1 MTTAQPMTKMAAAM
15 ADNLKTD
22 APRADEP
29 DAAGQGRPAGQQLG
43 AVDDMCSVPLEAIAV
58 DAAGNAEPLVWQLP
72 EEVAVAVQ
80 INTEPYTVM
89 MATPANLTDFGI
101 GFVLAE
107 GIVERRSDILGVL
120 VMPVENGFAVDIA
133 IDEEAL
139 AEARMPRR
147 SIEGRSG
154 CGLCGVENIADVVR
168 VTKPVP
174 HTVRPS
180 AAAILK
186 AARELPRRQ
195 TMNRFNRTV
204 HGAAWVTLDGEIMLV
219 REDVG
224 RHNAL
229 DKLIGAMADAN
240 IELTSGFVLMTSRCS
255 FELVQ
260 KSATYGIGALV
271 TVSAPTA
278 LALEIA
284 RKANLFVASPAG
296 ERVVILNS

>member
-1 MTTAQPMTKMAAAM
+1 MSATAKTTEPERAEAR
-15 ADNLKTD
+15 D
-22 APRADEP
+22 AS
-29 DAAGQGRPAGQQLG
+29 PAL
-43 AVDDMCSVPLEAIAV
+43 CSVPADGV
-58 DAAGNAEPLVWQLP
+58 SFDASGNATPVTWQLP
-72 EEVAVAVQ
+72 EEVPIALL
-80 INTEPYTVM
+80 INSVSYTVM

-107 GIVERRSDILGVL
+107 GIVPHRDDILGVL
-120 VMPVENGFAVDIA
+120 AMPVENGHAVDVA

-139 AEARMPRR
+139 AEAHMPRR
-147 SIEGRSG
+147 SLEGRSG

-168 VTKPVP
+168 VTEPVP
-174 HTVRPS
+174 YTVAPS
-180 AAAILK
+180 AEAILK
-186 AARELPRRQ
+186 AAAELPKRQ

-204 HGAAWVTLDGEIMLV
+204 HGAAWATLAGDIVHV

-229 DKLIGAMADAN
+229 DKLIGALAEAGTD
-240 IELTSGFVLMTSRCS
+240 LTTGFVVMTSRCS

-278 LALEIA
+278 LALQLA
-284 RKANLFVASPAG
+284 RKARLFIASLAG
-296 ERVVILNS
+296 ESVVFFNS

>member
-1 MTTAQPMTKMAAAM
+1 MTAM
-15 ADNLKTD
+15 DKSSRVSEA
-22 APRADEP
+22 
-29 DAAGQGRPAGQQLG
+29 G
-43 AVDDMCSVPLEAIAV
+43 AVPLCSVPASGVSIDGAGQEAPV
-58 DAAGNAEPLVWQLP
+58 VWQLP
-72 EEVAVAVQ
+72 EEVAVALQ

-89 MATPANLTDFGI
+89 MATPADLTDFGR

-107 GIVERRSDILGVL
+107 GIIANRADILGVIA
-120 VMPVENGFAVDIA
+120 MPVENGWAVDVA

-168 VTKPVP
+168 VQEPIAR
-174 HTVRPS
+174 TVKPS

-186 AARELPRRQ
+186 AARELPKRQ
-195 TMNRFNRTV
+195 IMNRFNRTV
-204 HGAAWVTLDGEIMLV
+204 HGAAWVSLDGDILHV

-229 DKLIGAMADAN
+229 DKLIGVLADQN
-240 IELTSGFVLMTSRCS
+240 IDLDTGFALMTSRCS

-260 KSATYGIGALV
+260 KSATFGIGALV
-271 TVSAPTA
+271 TVSAPTT
-278 LALEIA
+278 LALDIA
-284 RKANLFVASPAG
+284 RKARLFVASLAG
-296 ERVVILNS
+296 DSVVILNS

>member
-1 MTTAQPMTKMAAAM
+1 MADSADIAQP
-15 ADNLKTD
+15 
-22 APRADEP
+22 
-29 DAAGQGRPAGQQLG
+29 G
-43 AVDDMCSVPLEAIAV
+43 AVPMCSVPAEAVGV
-58 DAAGNAEPLVWQLP
+58 DATGKEMPVIWQLP
-72 EEVAVAVQ
+72 EEVAVALQ
-80 INTEPYTVM
+80 INSEPYTVM

-107 GIVERRSDILGVL
+107 GIIANRTDILGVIA
-120 VMPVENGFAVDIA
+120 MPVENGWAVDVA

-147 SIEGRSG
+147 SLEGRSG

-168 VTKPVP
+168 VTEPVA
-174 HTVRPS
+174 HTVRPT
-180 AAAILK
+180 AEAILK
-186 AARELPRRQ
+186 AARELPKRQ
-195 TMNRFNRTV
+195 IMNRFNRTV
-204 HGAAWVTLDGEIMLV
+204 HGAAWATLEGEILHV

-229 DKLIGAMADAN
+229 DKLIGALAEAKVDT
-240 IELTSGFVLMTSRCS
+240 TSGFVLMTSRCS

-278 LALEIA
+278 LALDIA
-284 RKANLFVASPAG
+284 RKARLFIASLAG
-296 ERVVILNS
+296 DSVVILNS

>member
-1 MTTAQPMTKMAAAM
+1 LEFARHDRSMSAATKIVEDTAARSDSSALCSRAVE
-15 ADNLKTD
+15 AVSVD
-22 APRADEP
+22 ASGRETAISWQVPDE
-29 DAAGQGRPAGQQLG
+29 
-43 AVDDMCSVPLEAIAV
+43 IAV
-58 DAAGNAEPLVWQLP
+58 AL
-72 EEVAVAVQ
+72 Q

-89 MATPANLTDFGI
+89 MATPADLTDFGR

-107 GIVERRSDILGVL
+107 GIIHNRSDILGVIA
-120 VMPVENGFAVDIA
+120 MPVENGWAVDVA

-147 SIEGRSG
+147 SLEGRSG

-168 VTKPVP
+168 VTEPVP
-174 HTVRPS
+174 VTVRPS
-180 AAAILK
+180 AAAMLK
-186 AARELPRRQ
+186 AARELPKRQ
-195 TMNRFNRTV
+195 VMNRFNRTV
-204 HGAAWVTLDGEIMLV
+204 HGAAWVSLDGEILHV

-229 DKLIGAMADAN
+229 DKLIGVLADQAVD
-240 IELTSGFVLMTSRCS
+240 LTTGFVMMTSRCS

-260 KSATYGIGALV
+260 KSATFGIGALV

-284 RKANLFVASPAG
+284 RKARLFVASLAG
-296 ERVVILNS
+296 DSIVILNS